1 MKNLVVT
8 ILGAGTGVP
17 LPQRSPAGV
26 LLQIGATPLVF
37 DLGPGTLSRLE
48 AAGASYR
55 DLEYV
60 FLTHLH
66 PDHTLDLVMLLQA
79 LNYTPGW
86 TREKPVHL
94 IGCRGTRAL
103 YADLVRAYPSITP
116 RTFEMGVREMSAE
129 RIAFAGWTIETAPT
143 GHTGASIAYR
153 VEAEGKI
160 AVYTGDA
167 KENPE
172 LVRIARHADVFVC
185 ECAFPRGYVTADHMT
200 ADAVG
205 RVAHAAQVQRVV
217 LNHLYPP
224 ALAVDIAA
232 QVRAEYGGEIMI
244 AVDGMRIQ
252 A

>member
-1 MKNLVVT
+1 MNFDVT

-26 LLQIGATPLVF
+26 LMQIGATPLVF
-37 DLGPGTLSRLE
+37 DLGPGTIPRLT

-55 DLEYV
+55 DLEFV

-86 TREKPVHL
+86 TREKPLHL
-94 IGCRGTRAL
+94 IGCRGTHAL
-103 YADLVRAYPSITP
+103 YADLVRAYPSIAP
-116 RTFEMGVREMSAE
+116 RAFEMGVREIGAE
-129 RIAFAGWTIETAPT
+129 RIAFADWTIETAPT
-143 GHTGASIAYR
+143 GHTDASIAYR
-153 VEAEGKI
+153 VEAAGKV

-167 KENPE
+167 KENSE
-172 LVRIARHADVFVC
+172 LARLARGADVFIC
-185 ECAFPRGYVTADHMT
+185 ECAFPRGYATDDHMT

-205 RVAHAAQVQRVV
+205 RVARAAHVKRVV

-224 ALAVDIAA
+224 ALAVDVGA
-232 QVRAEYGGEIMI
+232 QVREEFSGEILI
-244 AVDGMRIQ
+244 AVDGMRIEV
-252 A
+252 